1 MAEEGLITH
10 QTPGDLIPR
19 PDPTTLTA
27 NAVNQAKTDLRNELA
42 IQREILEAQLSAVK
56 DAIGERLDAADAANL
71 LRLKAFD
78 RIPADVNERI
88 GHLKELHNERF
99 ASIALQFKERD
110 ERSAQLAK
118 TQDEALKAALQAA
131 RELNSAQ
138 GEANK
143 EANAKT
149 EVSFSQQIKAI
160 EDKVEVINGRL
171 NRGEGSAAGSA
182 EHRSEARLNLGQV
195 MAGVAVL
202 IALVSLILY
211 VTKK

>member
-1 MAEEGLITH
+1 MVGLAP
-10 QTPGDLIPR
+10 TPGGGWVPV
-19 PDPTTLTA
+19 PDPTALTTA
-27 NAVNQAKTDLRNELA
+27 QLRRELA
-42 IQREILEAQLSAVK
+42 TQREILEAQLGAVK
-56 DAIGERLDAADAANL
+56 ASIEERLDADAANL

-88 GHLKELHNERF
+88 GHLKELHGERF

-110 ERSAQLAK
+110 DRSAQLAK

-171 NRGEGSAAGSA
+171 NRGEGSAAGAADTRTES
-182 EHRSEARLNLGQV
+182 RLNQGQ
-195 MAGVAVL
+195 MIAYAG
-202 IALVSLILY
+202 IALVILGLILAY